1 MNSFKN
7 VVLQKEHK
15 DLIGTAVN
23 FERGTLGGC
32 SIEIETDNPIAYESY
47 LYKGK
52 TAMDDMEHDFKL
64 LESLLKKP
72 IN

>member
-7 VVLQKEHK
+7 VVLQKEYK
-15 DLIGTAVN
+15 DLIGTAIN
-23 FERGTLGGC
+23 LERGTLGGC
-32 SIEIETDNPIAYESY
+32 SIEIETDNPTAYESY

-52 TAMDDMEHDFKL
+52 SAENDREHDFKL

>member
-15 DLIGTAVN
+15 DVMVAAINLGKGDV
-23 FERGTLGGC
+23 GGC
-32 SIEIETDNPIAYESY
+32 SIEIETDNPIAFESY

-52 TAMDDMEHDFKL
+52 TAESDRNHDF
-64 LESLLKKP
+64 EILKKMFKKP
-72 IN
+72 TN